1 MRLAGFVN
9 QPYAA
14 GMVGFGSGSRRSM
27 LLTALMAAIV
37 VVLALLQYQWSIQ
50 VSEAE
55 RGRMQRALDN
65 SVRQFREDFNRELRQ
80 VGRALQP
87 SLFGFAED
95 DGLSYA
101 RRFEDWRQRSSYAG
115 LVRSVFFLKFDAGR
129 AANLIE
135 LNPDR
140 GGFEPADWPD
150 RLRNLQG
157 LLRGPP
163 ERQDRPGRPA
173 INPFTWTILY
183 EGPVLAQVVL
193 DNMGPGAPRGRRA
206 LNRRAQGYV
215 VVELDRDFLRDA
227 LLPELAARHFGGPD
241 GLVFQVWVM
250 EDEQSLYHSHP
261 ESSSDISGADA
272 REPLL
277 WGQEELVSRLAG
289 RRGGGGPGSRGAGGR
304 QRPRG
309 GASRGGPGGPAPG
322 PDPVLRPRGV
332 RDFVLSPPGA
342 AAWELVVRHGEGSL
356 EQVVAA
362 YRNRNL
368 AVSFG
373 VLLLLCMSMGM
384 ILVSAQRAQ
393 RLAKAQMEFVAGV
406 SHELR
411 TPLAV
416 ICSAAENLADG
427 VVGAK
432 EQVTRYGTLIRD
444 EGRRLTGMVEQT
456 LQFAAGQ
463 SNRKAYQL
471 KRHGVEE
478 IVEKA
483 LHQSA
488 PAIENAGYRLEKT
501 VDADLPAVEVDAAA
515 LSQSLQNLIGN
526 AVKYGG
532 ANRWVGVRAEAA
544 EAPGSGR
551 EVRISVRDKGLG
563 IRSQDLPHV
572 FDPFFRGEQATAR
585 QIHGTGLGLSLARDA
600 VVAMGG
606 RISVKT
612 SPGEGSTFTIHL
624 PAASANGA
632 PSTESA

>member
-1 MRLAGFVN
+1 
-9 QPYAA
+9 
-14 GMVGFGSGSRRSM
+14 MVGLGSGSRRSM
-27 LLTALMAAIV
+27 FLTALMAAIV
-37 VVLALLQYQWSIQ
+37 VVLAFLQYRWSIQ

-55 RGRMQRALDN
+55 RDRMQRALDN
-65 SVRQFREDFNRELRQ
+65 SVRQFREDFNRDLRLL
-80 VGRALQP
+80 GRALQP
-87 SLFGFAED
+87 SLFGFVDD

-101 RRFEDWRQRSSYAG
+101 RRFEDWRQRSSYTG
-115 LVRSVFFLKFDAGR
+115 LVRSVFFLKLTVGDG
-129 AANLIE
+129 ANLLE

-140 GGFEPADWPD
+140 GGFESVDWPD
-150 RLRNLQG
+150 RLRSLQG
-157 LLRGPP
+157 MLRGLPGT
-163 ERQDRPGRPA
+163 QDAPGRPA
-173 INPFTWTILY
+173 ISPFTWTILY
-183 EGPVLAQVVL
+183 EGPVLAQMVL
-193 DNMGPGAPRGRRA
+193 KNIEPGGPRVRRPM
-206 LNRRAQGYV
+206 NRRPQGYV
-215 VVELDRDFLRDA
+215 LVELDRGFLRDA
-227 LLPELAARHFGGPD
+227 LLPELAARHFGGPG
-241 GLVFQVWVM
+241 GLVFQVWVV
-250 EDEQSLYHSHP
+250 EDDQLLYHSYP
-261 ESSSDISGADA
+261 EPSLDISVADA

-277 WGQEELVSRLAG
+277 WRQEELASRLAG
-289 RRGGGGPGSRGAGGR
+289 RRGAGAPGSRGAGGR

-309 GASRGGPGGPAPG
+309 GVSRGGPP
-322 PDPVLRPRGV
+322 PDPARRLRVV

-373 VLLLLCMSMGM
+373 VLLLLCLSMGM

-393 RLAKAQMEFVAGV
+393 RLAKAQMDFVAGV

-456 LQFAAGQ
+456 LDFAAGQ
-463 SNRKAYQL
+463 SNRKTYQI
-471 KRHGVEE
+471 KRHGVAE

-483 LHQSA
+483 LQQSA
-488 PAIENAGYRLEKT
+488 PAIENADYRLEKT
-501 VDADLPAVEVDAAA
+501 VDTDLPAVEVDAAA

-544 EAPGSGR
+544 EAPGGGR
-551 EVRISVRDKGLG
+551 EVRISVADKGLG

-572 FDPFFRGEQATAR
+572 FDPFFRGEQATVR

-632 PSTESA
+632 PSSESA

>member
-1 MRLAGFVN
+1 MF
-9 QPYAA
+9 
-14 GMVGFGSGSRRSM
+14 
-27 LLTALMAAIV
+27 LTALMAVIV

-50 VSEAE
+50 VSAAE
-55 RGRMQRALDN
+55 RDRMQRALDN

-87 SLFGFAED
+87 SLFGFVED

-101 RRFEDWRQRSSYAG
+101 RRFEDWRQQSSYAD
-115 LVRSVFFLKFDAGR
+115 LVRSVFFSKLDGGGG
-129 AANLIE
+129 ANLLE
-135 LNPDR
+135 LNLDR
-140 GGFEPADWPD
+140 GGFESVDWPD
-150 RLRNLQG
+150 RLRGLQG
-157 LLRGPP
+157 MLRALPG
-163 ERQDRPGRPA
+163 RQDRPGRPPV
-173 INPFTWTILY
+173 NPFTWTILY

-193 DNMGPGAPRGRRA
+193 ENVEPRVPRGRRA
-206 LNRRAQGYV
+206 MNRRAQGYV
-215 VVELDRDFLRDA
+215 LVELDRDFLRDA

-250 EDEQSLYHSHP
+250 EDDKLLYHSHP
-261 ESSSDISGADA
+261 GPSWDISVADA
-272 REPLL
+272 SEPLL
-277 WGQEELVSRLAG
+277 WSQEELASRLAG
-289 RRGGGGPGSRGAGGR
+289 RRGGGAPGGRGGVGR

-309 GASRGGPGGPAPG
+309 GSSRNGPP
-322 PDPVLRPRGV
+322 PDPALRPRGV
-332 RDFVLSPPGA
+332 RDFVLSPPGE

-356 EQVVAA
+356 EHVVAA
-362 YRNRNL
+362 YRKRNL
-368 AVSFG
+368 GVSFG

-393 RLAKAQMEFVAGV
+393 RLARAQMDFVAGV

-463 SNRKAYQL
+463 SHRKTYQL
-471 KRHGVEE
+471 KRHGVAE
-478 IVEKA
+478 IVEEA
-483 LHQSA
+483 LQQSA
-488 PAIENAGYRLEKT
+488 PAIENADYRLEKS
-501 VDADLPAVEVDAAA
+501 VDTDLPAVEVDAAS
-515 LSQSLQNLIGN
+515 LSQSLQNLIEN

-544 EAPGSGR
+544 EAPGGGR
-551 EVRISVRDKGLG
+551 EVRISVEDKGLG

-585 QIHGTGLGLSLARDA
+585 QIHGTGLGLGLARDA
-600 VVAMGG
+600 VIAMGG

-612 SPGEGSTFTIHL
+612 EPGEGSTFTIHL

>member
-1 MRLAGFVN
+1 
-9 QPYAA
+9 
-14 GMVGFGSGSRRSM
+14 M

-37 VVLALLQYQWSIQ
+37 VVLAVLQYHWSIQ

-55 RGRMQRALDN
+55 RDRMQRALDN
-65 SVRQFREDFNRELRQ
+65 SVRQLREDFNRELRQ
-80 VGRALQP
+80 LGRALQP
-87 SLFGFAED
+87 SLFGFVD
-95 DGLSYA
+95 DGGLSYA
-101 RRFEDWRQRSSYAG
+101 RRFEDWRQRSSYTG
-115 LVRSVFFLKFDAGR
+115 LVRSVFFLKHDGGDE
-129 AANLIE
+129 ANLLE

-140 GGFEPADWPD
+140 GGFESVDWPG
-150 RLRNLQG
+150 RLRGLQRMLSGLQG
-157 LLRGPP
+157 
-163 ERQDRPGRPA
+163 RQDRPGRPA

-183 EGPVLAQVVL
+183 EGPVLAQIVL
-193 DNMGPGAPRGRRA
+193 ENIEPRAPRVRRPM
-206 LNRRAQGYV
+206 NRRAQGYV
-215 VVELDRDFLRDA
+215 LVELDRGFMRDA
-227 LLPELAARHFGGPD
+227 LLPELAARHFGGPS

-250 EDEQSLYHSHP
+250 EDDKLLYHSHP
-261 ESSSDISGADA
+261 EPSSDITVADA

-277 WGQEELVSRLAG
+277 WSQEELASRLVG
-289 RRGGGGPGSRGAGGR
+289 RRAAGAPGSRASAGR

-309 GASRGGPGGPAPG
+309 GASRDGPP
-322 PDPVLRPRGV
+322 PDPARRPRVV

-393 RLAKAQMEFVAGV
+393 RLAKAQMDFVAGV

-456 LQFAAGQ
+456 LDFAAGQ
-463 SNRKAYQL
+463 SNRKTYQL
-471 KRHGVEE
+471 ERHWVAE

-488 PAIENAGYRLEKT
+488 PAIENADYRLEKT
-501 VDADLPAVEVDAAA
+501 VDMDLPSVEVDAAA

-544 EAPGSGR
+544 EEPGGGR
-551 EVRISVRDKGLG
+551 EVRISVEDKGLG

-572 FDPFFRGEQATAR
+572 FDPFFRGEQATVR
-585 QIHGTGLGLSLARDA
+585 QIHGAGLGLSLARDA

-612 SPGEGSTFTIHL
+612 APGEGSTFTIHL

-632 PSTESA
+632 PSSESA

>member
-1 MRLAGFVN
+1 MF
-9 QPYAA
+9 
-14 GMVGFGSGSRRSM
+14 
-27 LLTALMAAIV
+27 LTALMAAIV
-37 VVLALLQYQWSIQ
+37 VVLAFLQYRWSIQ

-55 RGRMQRALDN
+55 RDRMQRALDN
-65 SVRQFREDFNRELRQ
+65 SVRQFREDFNRDLRLL
-80 VGRALQP
+80 GRALQP
-87 SLFGFAED
+87 SLFGFVD
-95 DGLSYA
+95 DDELSYA
-101 RRFEDWRQRSSYAG
+101 RRFEDWRQRSSYTG
-115 LVRSVFFLKFDAGR
+115 LVRSVFFLKLAVGDG
-129 AANLIE
+129 ANLLE

-140 GGFEPADWPD
+140 GGFESVDWPD
-150 RLRNLQG
+150 RLRSLQG
-157 LLRGPP
+157 MLRGLPGT
-163 ERQDRPGRPA
+163 QDAPGRPA
-173 INPFTWTILY
+173 ISPFTWTILY
-183 EGPVLAQVVL
+183 EGPVLAQMVL
-193 DNMGPGAPRGRRA
+193 KNIEPGGPRVRRP
-206 LNRRAQGYV
+206 LNRRSQGYV
-215 VVELDRDFLRDA
+215 LVELDRDFLRDA
-227 LLPELAARHFGGPD
+227 LLPELAARHFGGPG
-241 GLVFQVWVM
+241 GLVFQVWVV
-250 EDEQSLYHSHP
+250 EDDQLLYHSYP
-261 ESSSDISGADA
+261 EPSLDISVADA

-277 WGQEELVSRLAG
+277 WRQEELASRLAG
-289 RRGGGGPGSRGAGGR
+289 RRGAGAPGSRGAGGR

-309 GASRGGPGGPAPG
+309 GVSRGGPL
-322 PDPVLRPRGV
+322 PDPARWPRGV
-332 RDFVLSPPGA
+332 RDVVLSPPGA

-356 EQVVAA
+356 DQVVAA

-373 VLLLLCMSMGM
+373 VLLLLCLSMGM

-393 RLAKAQMEFVAGV
+393 RLAKAQMDFVAGV

-416 ICSAAENLADG
+416 ICSAGENLADG

-456 LQFAAGQ
+456 LQFSAGQ
-463 SNRKAYQL
+463 SNRKTYQI
-471 KRHGVEE
+471 KRHGVSE

-488 PAIENAGYRLEKT
+488 PAIENADYRLEKT
-501 VDADLPAVEVDAAA
+501 VDTDLPAVEVDAAA

-544 EAPGSGR
+544 EAPGGGR
-551 EVRISVRDKGLG
+551 EVRISVADKGLG

-572 FDPFFRGEQATAR
+572 FDPFFRGEQATVR

-632 PSTESA
+632 PSSESA

>member
-1 MRLAGFVN
+1 
-9 QPYAA
+9 
-14 GMVGFGSGSRRSM
+14 M
-27 LLTALMAAIV
+27 LLAALMAAIV
-37 VVLALLQYQWSIQ
+37 VVLAFLQYRWSIQ

-55 RGRMQRALDN
+55 RDRMQRALDN

-87 SLFGFAED
+87 SLFGFVED

-115 LVRSVFFLKFDAGR
+115 LVRSVFFLKFDAGS
-129 AANLIE
+129 AANLVE

-140 GGFEPADWPD
+140 GGFESADWPD

-157 LLRGPP
+157 LPREPP
-163 ERQDRPGRPA
+163 ERRDRPGRPT

-193 DNMGPGAPRGRRA
+193 ENIEPGAPRGRRA
-206 LNRRAQGYV
+206 MNRRAQGYV
-215 VVELDRDFLRDA
+215 VVELDREFLRDV

-250 EDEQSLYHSHP
+250 EDDHPLYRSHP
-261 ESSSDISGADA
+261 GTSSDISMADA

-277 WGQEELVSRLAG
+277 WNQEELASRLAG
-289 RRGGGGPGSRGAGGR
+289 RRGAGAPGSRGAGGR
-304 QRPRG
+304 QRQRV
-309 GASRGGPGGPAPG
+309 GASRGGPP

-463 SNRKAYQL
+463 SNRKTYQL

-501 VDADLPAVEVDAAA
+501 VDTDLPAVGVDAAA

-544 EAPGSGR
+544 EAPGGGR
-551 EVRISVRDKGLG
+551 EVRISVQDKGLG

-572 FDPFFRGEQATAR
+572 FDPFFRGEEATVH

-606 RISVKT
+606 RISVQT
-612 SPGEGSTFTIHL
+612 APGEGSTFTIHL

-632 PSTESA
+632 ASSESA